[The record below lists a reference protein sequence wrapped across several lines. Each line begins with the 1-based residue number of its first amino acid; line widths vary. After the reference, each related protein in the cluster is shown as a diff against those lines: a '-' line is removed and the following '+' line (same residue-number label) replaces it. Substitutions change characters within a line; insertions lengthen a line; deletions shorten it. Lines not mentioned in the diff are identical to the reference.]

1 MRGKLLFG
9 LAGAAVLCAA
19 AFGADT
25 RLIDAVQN
33 GESATIQSLLKQ
45 KVDVNAATADGTTAL
60 HWAAQRGDVETV
72 KALLQAGASAK
83 AVNRYGVTPLAEAS
97 ANATGPV
104 AGLLLKAGAD
114 PNSASAEGETALMT
128 AAHSGNLEAVK
139 ALVAAGADVNAK
151 DGYRGQTALMWAAGM
166 GRPEVVRFLAAH
178 GADLNAHSN
187 VRGDPPKGGGGGAP
201 LAHGGSTALLF
212 AARQGDM
219 ESVKILAEAGAG
231 LNEQDADGSTAL
243 VLATINTHYDIAAY
257 LLEKGADPN
266 RADKDGRTPLYA
278 AADMHSLDTSVIPAR
293 KETDK
298 LTSMDLIKLL
308 VDHKANVNAQLKGKV
323 GGKAYLDGGDTTLN
337 AGTTPFVRA
346 ARGADLEVMHFLLD
360 HGADPNLKLDD
371 KNTAIMIAA
380 GIGYREGKTRG
391 AESDAIEAIKLC
403 MARGGDINAVSDRGD
418 TALHGAANRGA
429 NDIVR
434 FLVASGSKLDVKNK
448 QGLTPY
454 DIAIGLGGQGG
465 IRNPHLDTAEVIK
478 QFMQG
483 AAQQKTAQNTAPNTQ
498 QK

>member
-1 MRGKLLFG
+1 MRRKLLGG
-9 LAGAAVLCAA
+9 LAATAMMFASAALA
-19 AFGADT
+19 ADT
-25 RLIDAVQN
+25 RLVDAVQN
-33 GESATIQSLLKQ
+33 GDTSAVKSLLQQ
-45 KVDVNAATADGTTAL
+45 KVDVNAATSDGTTAL

-72 KALLQAGASAK
+72 KALLAAGANAK

-97 ANATGPV
+97 ANATGPI

-114 PNSASAEGETALMT
+114 PNSASAEGETAVMT
-128 AAHSGNLEAVK
+128 AAHSGNLEAIK
-139 ALVAAGADVNAK
+139 ALVAAGANVNAK
-151 DGYRGQTALMWAAGM
+151 DGYRGQTALMWAAGT
-166 GRPEVVRFLAAH
+166 GRPEIVRYLAAH
-178 GADLNAHSN
+178 GAELNAHSLS
-187 VRGDPPKGGGGGAP
+187 RGDPPKGGGGGAP

-219 ESVKILAEAGAG
+219 ESVKILTEAGAG

-257 LLEKGADPN
+257 LLDKGADPN

-293 KETDK
+293 KEADK
-298 LTSMDLIKLL
+298 LTSMELIKLL
-308 VDHKANVNAQLKGKV
+308 VEHKANVNAQLKGKV

-346 ARGADLEVMHFLLD
+346 ARGADLEVMHFLVD
-360 HGADPNLKLDD
+360 HGANPNLTLDD

-380 GIGYREGKTRG
+380 GIGYREGKTHG
-391 AESDAIEAIKLC
+391 SEADAIEAIKYCVSL
-403 MARGGDINAVSDRGD
+403 GGDINAASDRGD

-429 NDIVR
+429 NDLVR
-434 FLVASGSKLDVKNK
+434 FLVAQGAKLEVKNK

-478 QFMQG
+478 QFLDK
-483 AAQQKTAQNTAPNTQ
+483 APQKSAQNTS
-498 QK
+498 KE